1 MTAPI
6 ALLASFSLLALSVE
20 GDPSL
25 SRTSIVTVRTHGTA
39 TELWIVQPNGGE
51 PQRLGGTSSVVS
63 RPSWSL
69 DGKHVLYTER
79 SNARADLY
87 LLPVGGG
94 RKTLLSREPGMNA
107 DARLSP
113 DGASI
118 ALTLTRDGNSEIYT
132 LSNGRFT
139 RLTNAWQLDSAPVWS
154 PNGDRL
160 AFVSARLGATE
171 IFAMDRDGNNVEP
184 LTGLGLNAQSPDWSP
199 DGERIVF
206 SARDGEKKSDIWT
219 VDVKTRAVVRISTG
233 AGLETEPSFSPDGR
247 WIVFVSDRAGARDL
261 WVMSADGG
269 EARRI
274 TKDGDYSAPSW
285 SPIARDALAIAP

>member
-6 ALLASFSLLALSVE
+6 ALFASFSLLALSVE

-25 SRTSIVTVRTHGTA
+25 SRTSIVTVRTNTTGN
-39 TELWIVQPNGGE
+39 ELWIVRPNGGE
-51 PQRLGGTSSVVS
+51 PQRLGGTSSVIS

-69 DGKHVLYTER
+69 DGKNVLYTER
-79 SNARADLY
+79 ASAQADLY

-107 DARLSP
+107 DARLAP
-113 DGASI
+113 DGSAI
-118 ALTLTRDGNSEIYT
+118 ALTLTRDGNSEIYS
-132 LSNGRFT
+132 LSNGQFT
-139 RLTNAWQLDSAPVWS
+139 RLTNTWQLDGSPIWS
-154 PNGDRL
+154 PNGDRI
-160 AFVSARLGATE
+160 AFVSGRLGANE
-171 IFAMDRDGNNVEP
+171 IFVMERDGKNAEP
-184 LTGLGLNAQSPDWSP
+184 LTGLGLNAQHPDWSP

-219 VDVKTRAVVRISTG
+219 VDVKSRAVVRISSG
-233 AGLETEPSFSPDGR
+233 AGLETEPSYSPDGR
-247 WIVFVSDRAGARDL
+247 WIVFVSDRDGERDL

-274 TKDGDYSAPSW
+274 TKDGNYSSPSW
-285 SPIARDALAIAP
+285 SPLSRDAFANAP